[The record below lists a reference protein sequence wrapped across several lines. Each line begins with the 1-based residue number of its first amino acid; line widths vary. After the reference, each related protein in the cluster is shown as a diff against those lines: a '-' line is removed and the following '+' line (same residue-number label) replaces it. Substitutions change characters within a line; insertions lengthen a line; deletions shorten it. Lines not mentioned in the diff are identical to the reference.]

1 MFKTIK
7 KTAAYLKKSRL
18 LVALSFIFALL
29 SVISALLVPYLA
41 GLAVDY
47 IIGENDVDFASIFP
61 LALEILISAS
71 VYFITLYLM
80 QIVNNRIAYKVTS
93 SIRRDAFFSLVRLP
107 SSFIDTHKTGDLVS
121 RITSDIDIAS
131 DGLLLGFSQLFTAI
145 ITVLGTLVLLFSIN
159 WALAL
164 AVVVLTPL
172 SLFVASFIA
181 KRTHRTFQSQAEERG
196 NLTDYV
202 EQSLNNAEEIKSYNH
217 EEVSQKEMEEIN
229 NRYADASMKAT
240 FFSSITNPST
250 RFVNNVVYAIVALLG
265 AVLAIRG
272 NITVGLLS
280 VCLSYA
286 TQYTKP
292 FNDISQVITELEN
305 AFVCFARVF
314 ELIDE
319 KKDTDDGVEHFD
331 TVGSGIR
338 FDNLSFSYDKS
349 RKLLEDISIDVKKG
363 STVAIV
369 GPTGSG
375 KTTIINLLMRFYDP
389 DKGRILIDGK
399 DISSFTKKSLRD
411 NIALVLQD
419 TFILKA
425 SVKDNILMGRKYSDE
440 EVFSAAK
447 KSQADSFI
455 SRLSSSYDTMLSN
468 EDTSLSEGERQM
480 IAITR
485 VMLSDAPVLILDE
498 ATSSIDTRTEKI
510 IQTSFD
516 RLKEGRTSFIVAHR
530 LSTIVNADLVLV
542 LKDGN
547 IIESGSHK
555 ELLEKKGFYSDLY
568 ESQYKN

>member
-240 FFSSITNPST
+240 FFSSITNPAT

-319 KKDTDDGVEHFD
+319 KKDTDDGVEHLD

-555 ELLEKKGFYSDLY
+555 ELLEKNGFYSDLY

>member
-240 FFSSITNPST
+240 FFSSITNPAT

-305 AFVCFARVF
+305 AFVCFSRVF

-319 KKDTDDGVEHFD
+319 KKDTDDGVEHLD

-555 ELLEKKGFYSDLY
+555 ELLEKNGFYSDLY

>member
-319 KKDTDDGVEHFD
+319 KKDTDDGVEHLD

-555 ELLEKKGFYSDLY
+555 ELLEKNGFYSDLY

>member
-18 LVALSFIFALL
+18 LVTLSFIFALL

-319 KKDTDDGVEHFD
+319 KKDTDDGVEHLD

>member
-164 AVVVLTPL
+164 AVVILTPL

-314 ELIDE
+314 EIIDE
-319 KKDTDDGVEHFD
+319 KKDTDDGVEHLD

-555 ELLEKKGFYSDLY
+555 ELLEKNGFYSDLY

>member
-305 AFVCFARVF
+305 AFVCFSRVF

-319 KKDTDDGVEHFD
+319 KKDTDDGVEHLD

-555 ELLEKKGFYSDLY
+555 ELLEKNGFYSDLY

>member
-7 KTAAYLKKSRL
+7 KTAVYLKKSRL
-18 LVALSFIFALL
+18 LVVLSFIFALL

-47 IIGENDVDFASIFP
+47 IIDENDVDFASIFP
-61 LALEILISAS
+61 LALEILISAA

-164 AVVVLTPL
+164 AVVILTPL

-181 KRTHRTFQSQAEERG
+181 KRTHRTFQTQAEERG

-217 EEVSQKEMEEIN
+217 EEVSLEEMKEIN

-240 FFSSITNPST
+240 FFSSITNPAT

-305 AFVCFARVF
+305 AFVCFAHVF

-319 KKDTDDGVEHFD
+319 KKDSDDGTEHLD
-331 TVGSGIR
+331 GISDGIR

-349 RKLLEDISIDVKKG
+349 RKLLEDINIDIKKG

-440 EVFSAAK
+440 DVFSAAK

-485 VMLSDAPVLILDE
+485 VMLSDAPILILDE

>member
-164 AVVVLTPL
+164 AVVILTPL

-319 KKDTDDGVEHFD
+319 KKDTDDGVEHLD

-555 ELLEKKGFYSDLY
+555 ELLEKNGFYSDLY